1 MEKLIAAIFMI
12 TIFSCSNNTN
22 TTNSGSDSTNVT
34 NGTSKADT
42 TAVPDGVTSGN
53 PESRDT
59 SAMKPVDTTH
69 K

>member
-1 MEKLIAAIFMI
+1 VI
-12 TIFSCSNNTN
+12 TIFSCTNNTN

>member
-1 MEKLIAAIFMI
+1 MKKLIAAIFVI
-12 TIFSCSNNTN
+12 TIFSCSNNTK

-59 SAMKPVDTTH
+59 SAMRPLDTAH